1 MTKFP
6 ELASVLEKIQIEAL
20 NPMQEAC
27 IESFQTNNDLIL
39 ISPTGS
45 GKTLA
50 FLLSLLGKLT
60 PNETKTQ
67 ALIITPTRELAL
79 QIETVFRSLGTN
91 FKVNATYGGHSI
103 RIEKNN
109 FTVPPAVLIGTPGR
123 LLDHITRENID
134 LSAVHTLILDE
145 FDKSL
150 EMGFEEDMSKIIGSL
165 HSLNHR
171 LLVSATEGV
180 KIPDFTG
187 LQSANRLAFQKET
200 EEINMKF
207 FQVRCQNEEKVE
219 HLFELL
225 CNLPP
230 GKTIIFCN
238 HREAVVRVH
247 DFLTEGQIP
256 ALYYHGGM
264 EQEERERAL
273 IKFRNG
279 SAYFLVSTDLAARGL
294 DISEVQHVIHYQLP
308 QDEAVFTHRCG
319 RTARQDADG
328 VVFVFLTEK
337 EHLPPYMPQ
346 METYEVV
353 ANEPLPD
360 APEWKTIYIGGGKK
374 DKINKVD
381 VVGFLHQVGG
391 LSKED
396 IGLITVMDH
405 SVLVAINQHEVEA
418 CVKQIRD
425 EKIKGKRFK
434 IGFAR

>member
-187 LQSANRLAFQKET
+187 LQSANRLAFQKVT

-219 HLFELL
+219 CLFELL

-247 DFLTEGQIP
+247 DFFFSVQRVSCSTNCGHTF
-256 ALYYHGGM
+256 LYISSRIGHSTI
-264 EQEERERAL
+264 QRE
-273 IKFRNG
+273 
-279 SAYFLVSTDLAARGL
+279 
-294 DISEVQHVIHYQLP
+294 
-308 QDEAVFTHRCG
+308 VFT
-319 RTARQDADG
+319 AQ
-328 VVFVFLTEK
+328 
-337 EHLPPYMPQ
+337 
-346 METYEVV
+346 
-353 ANEPLPD
+353 
-360 APEWKTIYIGGGKK
+360 
-374 DKINKVD
+374 
-381 VVGFLHQVGG
+381 
-391 LSKED
+391 
-396 IGLITVMDH
+396 
-405 SVLVAINQHEVEA
+405 
-418 CVKQIRD
+418 
-425 EKIKGKRFK
+425 
-434 IGFAR
+434 